1 MRKRLGFKDRKN
13 EKKEGKYI
21 QVLCTGQRTNLLAKP
36 LVVNFGLMK

>member
-21 QVLCTGQRTNLLAKP
+21 QVLCTGQLTKKLAQP
-36 LVVNFGLMK
+36 LVVSFGLMK